1 MFSVNRPQNPIKKV
15 RIGTIF
21 RGTSKRLIHNLFKI
35 QAGSGFWNLDNTSKN
50 RYHKVTK
57 FEEVNHLMV

>member
-21 RGTSKRLIHNLFKI
+21 RGTSKTVFITYDQLLHHRLHLGIKGMQIGTDLF
-35 QAGSGFWNLDNTSKN
+35 
-50 RYHKVTK
+50 
-57 FEEVNHLMV
+57 